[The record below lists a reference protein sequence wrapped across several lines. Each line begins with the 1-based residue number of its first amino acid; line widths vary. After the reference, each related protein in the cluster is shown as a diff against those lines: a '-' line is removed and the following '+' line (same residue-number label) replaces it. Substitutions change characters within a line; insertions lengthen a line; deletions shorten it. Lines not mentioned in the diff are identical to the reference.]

1 MGSIY
6 AYIISLLQLKIES
19 HRTFAKDLEGDSL
32 MASLQL
38 AIDTALNAERVLK
51 ESANRY
57 IP

>member
-32 MASLQL
+32 MGSLQL

-51 ESANRY
+51 ESVNR
-57 IP
+57 